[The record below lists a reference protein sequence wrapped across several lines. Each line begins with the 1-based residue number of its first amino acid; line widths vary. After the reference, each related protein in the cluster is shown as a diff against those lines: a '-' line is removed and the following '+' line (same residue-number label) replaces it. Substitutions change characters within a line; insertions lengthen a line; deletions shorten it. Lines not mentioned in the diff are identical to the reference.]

1 VLNDASAAANKSK
14 KSFLMEQEYSDRE
27 TQTIEISE
35 GFEVYQ
41 MVDGNNFARRRKDPL
56 TWQI

>member
-1 VLNDASAAANKSK
+1 
-14 KSFLMEQEYSDRE
+14 MEQEYSDRE

-35 GFEVYQ
+35 GFEVYRT
-41 MVDGNNFARRRKDPL
+41 VDGNNFARRRKDPL